1 LSDRAS
7 SGRLLA
13 AIGGRI
19 VAKKRSQKIEVEVN
33 VAALAAEVA
42 ELRKQ
47 VKDMAARLVWAEA
60 RINVIETPATSP
72 NRPWYVRYLCG

>member
-1 LSDRAS
+1 M
-7 SGRLLA
+7 
-13 AIGGRI
+13 
-19 VAKKRSQKIEVEVN
+19 AKKKAQKVEAEFN
-33 VAALAAEVA
+33 VAAVVAEVA

-72 NRPWYVRYLCG
+72 NRPWYVRFFCG